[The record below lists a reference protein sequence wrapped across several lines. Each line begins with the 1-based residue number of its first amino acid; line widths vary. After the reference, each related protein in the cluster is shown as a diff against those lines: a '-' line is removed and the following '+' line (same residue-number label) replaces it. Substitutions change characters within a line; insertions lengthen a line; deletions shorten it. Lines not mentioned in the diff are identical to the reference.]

1 MAPGDGIMERKGPK
15 LPLTGMVF
23 SGEMAFFK
31 CMSPLKALILSAGF
45 LNAFDD
51 DALQREEKLPKIRDK
66 EMIFE

>member
-1 MAPGDGIMERKGPK
+1 
-15 LPLTGMVF
+15 MVF

-31 CMSPLKALILSAGF
+31 CMSPRKALILSAGF